1 MPTRSLTFTL
11 KDSNDE
17 PLSDIRATAV
27 LVDINFERTW
37 DAVSGQV
44 DVIVGDTVETVS
56 NETGMV
62 AMDLIPS
69 VTLIKQSRYLIA
81 WYPPGG
87 KQSRLIVM
95 PDADTDLRSLLEDAI
110 DPEEIAQDGMIRA
123 DQVTLATAGFNSNLD
138 GTVDNV
144 QLFANRYDDAS
155 LGGAGG
161 GLPAAY
167 TGGIPVY
174 ASRSQSDGYDGTDD
188 IITATINN
196 RLAVPV
202 MPSLVYSILPSI
214 IPYGLQEVSMNI
226 NGLLFPLAT
235 LIGNPVIRNELTPS
249 ALLGMLASH
258 SSFILLEE
266 LPKRPK
272 DFPVYIAWE
281 TNVDPAHQLTAL
293 PAISVLIDNDEVV
306 GTFPEIR
313 DNGFLFIL
321 VPVEVLPIQ
330 GVYFATS
337 SLNTLNSWTIQDY
350 QLTVNGREFLV
361 YRPVNVWISAISS
374 ERTYTLEF

>member
-69 VTLIKQSRYLIA
+69 VTLIKQSRYLIS

-95 PDADTDLRSLLEDAI
+95 PDADIDLRSLLEDAI
-110 DPEEIAQDGMIRA
+110 DPEEVAQDGTIRA
-123 DQVTLATAGFNSNLD
+123 DQVTLATAGFNNNLD

-174 ASRSQSDGYDGTDD
+174 ASRSQSDGYDETDD
-188 IITATINN
+188 TITATINN

-235 LIGNPVIRNELTPS
+235 LIGNPVIRNEITPS

-306 GTFPEIR
+306 GIR
-313 DNGFLFIL
+313 FLK
-321 VPVEVLPIQ
+321 
-330 GVYFATS
+330 
-337 SLNTLNSWTIQDY
+337 
-350 QLTVNGREFLV
+350 
-361 YRPVNVWISAISS
+361 
-374 ERTYTLEF
+374 